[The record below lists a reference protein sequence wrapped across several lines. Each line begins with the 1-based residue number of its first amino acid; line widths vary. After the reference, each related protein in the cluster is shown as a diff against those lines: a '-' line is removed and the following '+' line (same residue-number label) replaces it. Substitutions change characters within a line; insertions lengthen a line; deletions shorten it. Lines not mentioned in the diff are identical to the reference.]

1 MSLTLTNII
10 HGFLVRFDDEG
21 NLQGAAVEYREVKSV
36 DGEIVAQKI
45 LDPRP
50 VALNDSAKLT
60 EIGAAINAAAL
71 ADNAAKDAALQDA
84 NTAKASAEAER
95 DAARQQVTA
104 LEAQL
109 AALQP
114 VIDGVPQ
121 IISFRQA
128 KTFMQLYPVGQS
140 DLWTVANAAADAITD
155 PVQRVKTQ
163 NLLRD
168 STEYERQKQ
177 ELVAFAAQ
185 LGIDAAGLDAMFVAA
200 KAL

>member
-1 MSLTLTNII
+1 
-10 HGFLVRFDDEG
+10 
-21 NLQGAAVEYREVKSV
+21 
-36 DGEIVAQKI
+36 
-45 LDPRP
+45 
-50 VALNDSAKLT
+50 
-60 EIGAAINAAAL
+60 
-71 ADNAAKDAALQDA
+71 
-84 NTAKASAEAER
+84 
-95 DAARQQVTA
+95 
-104 LEAQL
+104 
-109 AALQP
+109 
-114 VIDGVPQ
+114 
-121 IISFRQA
+121 
-128 KTFMQLYPVGQS
+128 MQLYPVGQS